1 MNTNVKLVTKNLKY
15 YNIDSDGNFLYAAT
29 SGGVY
34 RFQKNTNK
42 IPQDFSAWEL
52 LGSNFGLP
60 VREFKNIVNHY
71 NHIYAASN
79 DALFKLNDQGTF
91 ENLYSDS
98 KYKIQYISAEKQ
110 NMYVGLTCFN
120 NCNNKILKWEED
132 DIYTTIENDCTQKN
146 MHVTEDSEGN
156 LWLADERWGFRIIK
170 PNSTTCDIIYSNGP
184 LSTNFFEI
192 LPQRQVC
199 MLLLVGMVALI
210 FLTIEQTAY
219 SNIMKEI
226 GPLLMHF
233 LNPYLRPKNFM
244 ICCD

>member
-1 MNTNVKLVTKNLKY
+1 MPIFYMLQHREVC
-15 YNIDSDGNFLYAAT
+15 IDF
-29 SGGVY
+29 
-34 RFQKNTNK
+34 KNTNK

-110 NMYVGLTCFN
+110 NMYIGLTCFN

-132 DIYTTIENDCTQKN
+132 DIYTTIENDCTQK
-146 MHVTEDSEGN
+146 
-156 LWLADERWGFRIIK
+156 I
-170 PNSTTCDIIYSNGP
+170 
-184 LSTNFFEI
+184 
-192 LPQRQVC
+192 C
-199 MLLLVGMVALI
+199 MSQKIVKGI
-210 FLTIEQTAY
+210 FGWQMSDGDL
-219 SNIMKEI
+219 
-226 GPLLMHF
+226 GL
-233 LNPYLRPKNFM
+233 
-244 ICCD
+244 